1 MNGNNELKV
10 FSGNAHKELAI
21 NICDYIGI
29 SLGKNEVFR
38 FSNDNIFARFHENIR
53 HRDVFLVQP
62 FAAPVNDHRTKLT
75 AQKEMRQQSYQ

>member
-10 FSGNAHKELAI
+10 FSGNAHQELAR
-21 NICDYIGI
+21 NICGYLKLP
-29 SLGKNEVFR
+29 LGENEVFR

-62 FAAPVNDHRTKLT
+62 FASPVNDSIM
-75 AQKEMRQQSYQ
+75 E